1 MSSVFGSVD
10 LAIGSYRH
18 AVSTVIPRMTK
29 VAWHLKKDEIQ
40 HSEPNETKAEFLYHI
55 SNSGYKKEW
64 GHIYETPGFGARLKA
79 FFLRLMPRIGPFSSL
94 RFHPPTPAVE
104 QLYMNSFNE
113 ALDHYRAL
121 LLAQQENRLQLP
133 DQNLDTGALTG
144 AATYGLM
151 DETYAE
157 LLDKTSGKPI
167 SDTLRQDLL
176 SYYADLDKPFATK
189 QNSKAWRNLIKEL
202 DALKATPANGVPG
215 QSSPSTE
222 RVDHFPLPAPFKSNV
237 GLRLA
242 VLGNC

>member
-40 HSEPNETKAEFLYHI
+40 HSEPSETKAKFLYHI

-79 FFLRLMPRIGPFSSL
+79 FFLRLMPKVGPFSGL
-94 RFHPPTPAVE
+94 AFHPPTPAVE

-113 ALDHYRAL
+113 SLGRYRAL
-121 LLAQQENRLQLP
+121 LLAQQEDRLQLP
-133 DQNLDTGALTG
+133 NDNLDTGALTG

-157 LLDKTSGKPI
+157 LLDRTSGKPL
-167 SDTLRQDLL
+167 SDALRQDLL
-176 SYYADLDKPFATK
+176 SYYANLDKPFATK
-189 QNSKAWRNLIKEL
+189 QNSKAWQNLIKEL
-202 DALKATPANGVPG
+202 DTLKATPADRCSRRPVISKYWALSKESGSG
-215 QSSPSTE
+215 QGAH
-222 RVDHFPLPAPFKSNV
+222 RANNAFAPDK
-237 GLRLA
+237 
-242 VLGNC
+242 